1 MPRLRRNRNHSRQDV
16 TKSVGHFIAHC
27 GLRRAARPCHTL
39 HRPGPAIV
47 GFILPEGAHLGFY
60 ETAAIKLANK
70 HSRIDSLG
78 NRDTAVLTAYDQAS
92 LSRYNTFDFAD
103 AVTEFDRVVVV
114 AESES
119 ALPDDFDLVA
129 DTVVKVEPVTARD
142 VIASIRVCFRTQIT
156 EEQAEAVTKAPLAKV
171 AMALRPGRNVAE
183 ALNAIQ
189 RLQAK
194 PEETKR
200 PQTEGPALDDLF
212 GLGEAGEWGRELAAD
227 FEDWKAGRISWSDVD
242 CGILASGPPGTGKT
256 TFAKALAKTC
266 NVHVELGSVARWQ
279 AKGHL
284 GDMLK
289 AMRKVFEEARKN
301 APAIVFLDEIDA
313 VGDRNR
319 FSGHNADY
327 STQVVAALLEC
338 IDGAEGREG
347 VVVVG
352 ACNYPDKLD
361 AALVRPGRLDRH
373 VRIPLPD
380 ANAREGIIR
389 YHLRGELEDTVIKNV
404 VDRTVGRTGAE
415 LEQLVREARRRA
427 RRSRRPMELNDMEK
441 SLPPVALI
449 PDAIVRRS
457 AVHESGHV
465 VVGIA
470 LGMSLERVTLMDTF
484 DPLGPDTQIGG
495 GAFFQL
501 ERLTERT
508 REEFNDRICM
518 GLGGLAAEEIM
529 LGSKGAGGGGDPGS
543 DLHIVTIDALRMEA
557 SYGLGQGLAYF
568 SADSEEA
575 LMMVLRTNPDIQK
588 RVNQVLEEQY
598 RRAKEILT
606 GRMEGLE
613 RLSVELFA
621 KRLLSAE
628 EVRGVIDG
636 QPRLALVER

>member
-39 HRPGPAIV
+39 HRPGPAII

-60 ETAAIKLANK
+60 ETAAIKLVNK

-142 VIASIRVCFRTQIT
+142 VIASIRVCFRIEIT
-156 EEQAEAVTKAPLAKV
+156 DEQAEAVTKAPLAKV

-194 PEETKR
+194 PDETKR

-266 NVHVELGSVARWQ
+266 NVHLELGSVARWQ

-389 YHLRGELEDTVIKNV
+389 YHLR
-404 VDRTVGRTGAE
+404 
-415 LEQLVREARRRA
+415 EARRRA
-427 RRSRRPMELNDMEK
+427 RRNRRPMELNDLEK
-441 SLPPVALI
+441 SLPPVAMI
-449 PDAIVRRS
+449 PDALVRRS

-470 LGMSLERVTLMDTF
+470 LGMSLESVTLMDTF

-495 GAFFQL
+495 GALFRL
-501 ERLTERT
+501 ESLTERT

-529 LGSKGAGGGGDPGS
+529 LGSKGAGGGGDRGS
-543 DLHIVTIDALRMEA
+543 DLHMATMNALRMEA
-557 SYGLGQGLAYF
+557 SYGVGQGLAYF
-568 SADSEEA
+568 SVDSEEA
-575 LMMVLRTNPDIQK
+575 LMMVLRTNSDVRK

-598 RRAKEILT
+598 NRAKEILN
-606 GRMEGLE
+606 RRKDGLE
-613 RLSVELFA
+613 RLTVELLA
-621 KRLLSAE
+621 KRRLSAD
-628 EVRGVIDG
+628 EVTGVIEG
-636 QPRLALVER
+636 QPKLALVEG